1 MSGQKDTGRTTTRT
15 SSIGRAPIRGSNTHR
30 GELHWECFCKQ
41 SSRVV
46 NPAHRF
52 SVASYPLAYSLIVL
66 PLTVAR
72 WLLFSHHK
80 VSPAATF
87 FGDTMFCLSGA
98 INVLLFLIIRPGLLL
113 FPRPE
118 ELAEPEIELA
128 PQDTCSRI
136 FSDITKFQ
144 HSPEPNSRSLDEGSR
159 NTTTL
164 SRLTSTRPSD
174 DI

>member
-1 MSGQKDTGRTTTRT
+1 MGNTSGCGSHYLSRQCYTSRCISGRKVSGRSTKRT

-41 SSRVV
+41 S
-46 NPAHRF
+46 
-52 SVASYPLAYSLIVL
+52 
-66 PLTVAR
+66 
-72 WLLFSHHK
+72 
-80 VSPAATF
+80 SPAATF

-118 ELAEPEIELA
+118 ELAGPEIELA
-128 PQDTCSRI
+128 CQGTGSGSRI
-136 FSDITKFQ
+136 FSDMAKFR
-144 HSPEPNSRSLDEGSR
+144 HSPEPTSAALDEGSR
-159 NTTTL
+159 SSATQPRVS
-164 SRLTSTRPSD
+164 SRRISD